1 MQIQTQFDEI
11 NVQLDNQLNKIKTV
25 MHFIDKYIPIRIQQ
39 LIGETIA
46 AIGSQ
51 SQHTKMQN
59 FEMDKYKKLHEDVLD
74 DENNSELIDLMRKV
88 GNDLAET
95 V

>member
-59 FEMDKYKKLHEDVLD
+59 FEMEKYKKLHEDVLD

>member
-1 MQIQTQFDEI
+1 
-11 NVQLDNQLNKIKTV
+11 
-25 MHFIDKYIPIRIQQ
+25 
-39 LIGETIA
+39 
-46 AIGSQ
+46 
-51 SQHTKMQN
+51 MQN
-59 FEMDKYKKLHEDVLD
+59 FEMEKYKKLHEDVLD